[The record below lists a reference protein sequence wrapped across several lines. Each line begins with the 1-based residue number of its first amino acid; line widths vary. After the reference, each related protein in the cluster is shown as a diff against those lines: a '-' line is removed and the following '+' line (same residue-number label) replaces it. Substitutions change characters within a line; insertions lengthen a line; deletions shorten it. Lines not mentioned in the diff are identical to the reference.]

1 MTINNFID
9 KCFEPYQLHIK
20 ELEQSLENLTV
31 TYETLKLHDEEE
43 ISLLQAQIEKMK
55 CCANCAFDG
64 QKNNCTYK
72 YYSRCAYECKN
83 HSLWEIRK

>member
-9 KCFEPYQLHIK
+9 ECFEPYQLHIK

-55 CCANCAFDG
+55 CCFNC
-64 QKNNCTYK
+64 K
-72 YYSRCAYECKN
+72 
-83 HSLWEIRK
+83 HSKSEPHAVKKVSGMAASCSHVKLLSTENT